1 MFVAGKPAPT
11 FYDQNKDLALLKQ
24 TEGYAWLADLPAK
37 TLTLTLNDLAEAYK
51 RAYKKI
57 SKFPKRKKFGTVNTF
72 TVPME
77 NEKSKS
83 PSIRDKDGKLIILK
97 FNEGIRYRGELPDNI
112 RSATISKCGNRYY
125 ASIAYEKQI
134 QKSEITGNHVGIDL
148 GLKTQIVCSDG
159 TQYNRNNKKVRQKEL
174 HIKRTQR
181 LMAKS
186 LRMNG
191 KKRTNNYKRNQKKL
205 QRLNEQIRF
214 IETDFLHKATTEI
227 VRKNDIVS
235 MEDLNTKG
243 MMKNHHC
250 AKALANARFRTIRN
264 MVEYKCKW
272 FGKTFQTVGRFF
284 PSSQM
289 CPTPGCGYRNRA
301 LKDTKIRHW
310 KCPQCGQEHERD
322 PAAAVNIDVE
332 GLRLLSTAG
341 DAGTYE
347 GGGVQKPR
355 IIGSNWT
362 QCEMDADEALIVF
375 PKAA

>member
-11 FYDQNKDLALLKQ
+11 FYDQNKDMALLKQ
-24 TEGYAWLADLPAK
+24 TEGYAWLADLPVK

-83 PSIRDKDGKLIILK
+83 TSIRGKDGNLIILK
-97 FNEGIRYRGELPDNI
+97 FNEGICYRGELPDNI
-112 RSATISKCGNRYY
+112 RSVTVSKCGDRYY

-134 QKSEITGNHVGIDL
+134 QTAEITGNHVGIDL

-159 TQYNRNNKKVRQKEL
+159 TEYNRNNKKVRIKER

-191 KKRTNNYKRNQKKL
+191 KKRTNNYKRHQKKL
-205 QRLNEQIRF
+205 QKLHEEIRF

-227 VRKNDIVS
+227 VKKNDIVS

-272 FGKTFQTVGRFF
+272 YGKKFQTVGRFF
-284 PSSQM
+284 PSSQL
-289 CPTPGCGYRNRA
+289 CPDCGYRNRA

-310 KCPQCGQEHERD
+310 KCPQCGKEHERD
-322 PAAAVNIDVE
+322 PVASVNIDVE

-355 IIGSNWT
+355 IIGSRWT
-362 QCEMDADEALIVF
+362 PCEMDADEALIVF